1 MIVTLHK
8 ILEAPM
14 LTFNEKLA
22 IIESFPE
29 LERKDVSLKRVN
41 FQLPNSASEKK
52 NVVYHLHPNGNGFVY
67 AGNLHTYQTDDKGM
81 VNIRDYSED
90 ELKKLIKESIE
101 SLLPIEKSLVEEA
114 IIGNQVE
121 ERWVDEEK
129 NHLILINENDT
140 WNIYFG
146 LNLEESFDT
155 YGEAEDFLNE
165 EGFHRV

>member
-1 MIVTLHK
+1 MIVTLRK

-41 FQLPNSASEKK
+41 FQLPNSASDKK

-67 AGNLHTYQTDDKGM
+67 AGNLDSYQTDDKGM
-81 VNIRDYSED
+81 VNIRDFSAD
-90 ELKKLIKESIE
+90 ELKKLIKEAIE
-101 SLLPIEKSLVEEA
+101 SLLPVERTTAEEA

-121 ERWVDEEK
+121 ERWIDEEK

-155 YGEAEDFLNE
+155 YGEAEDFLHE
-165 EGFHRV
+165 EGFRRV

>member
-1 MIVTLHK
+1 
-8 ILEAPM
+8 M

-41 FQLPNSASEKK
+41 FQLPNSASDKK

-67 AGNLHTYQTDDKGM
+67 AGNLPAYETDEKGM
-81 VNIRDYSED
+81 VNIRDFSKD
-90 ELKKLIKESIE
+90 ELKYLIMESIQ
-101 SLLPIEKSLVEEA
+101 SLLPVEKTIAEEA

-121 ERWVDEEK
+121 ERWVDNAM
-129 NHLILINENDT
+129 NHLIVINENDT

-155 YGEAEDFLNE
+155 YGEAEEFLIE
-165 EGFHRV
+165 EGFQRV

>member
-1 MIVTLHK
+1 MIVTLRI
-8 ILEAPM
+8 ILEANM

-41 FQLPNSASEKK
+41 FQLPNSASDKK

-67 AGNLHTYQTDDKGM
+67 AGNLPAYETDEKGM
-81 VNIRDYSED
+81 VNIRDFSKD
-90 ELKKLIKESIE
+90 ELKYLIMESIQ
-101 SLLPIEKSLVEEA
+101 SLLPVEKTIAEEA

-121 ERWVDEEK
+121 ERWVDNEM
-129 NHLILINENDT
+129 NHLIVINENDT

-155 YGEAEDFLNE
+155 YGEAEEFLIE
-165 EGFHRV
+165 EGFQRV